1 MRTLVNEFDPCSFI
15 NGGAPEDEYDNLTQK
30 TLSHVYLN
38 KSRDEIK
45 SMIMFDLEFYYG
57 CVDETMFKENKEFEQ
72 LFKANFEVFLDKL
85 EITFANKNTSI

>member
-1 MRTLVNEFDPCSFI
+1 
-15 NGGAPEDEYDNLTQK
+15 
-30 TLSHVYLN
+30 
-38 KSRDEIK
+38 
-45 SMIMFDLEFYYG
+45 MFDLEFYYG